1 LSARGDPPKESRATR
16 FELQLDVKTS
26 TRVGSVSYREWATGV
41 TAQEIQFRQQR
52 RREEEDRKQWY
63 RAELLLAVLRPIEAS
78 PIPPDKLFAR
88 WCETKNRSVL
98 STEGSVLPTENAEQT
113 FGPLILSATQL
124 NLEVIAASLGA
135 FFNIVHSPVE
145 GSWFFEDYSVG
156 AYRPVSPGKVGLF
169 VSALIT
175 RRAMCETD
183 PLRSRIL
190 ALKDS
195 AGDIVRIAEALLA
208 ADSEFFRAE
217 LGARRYVDGKLVLP
231 VAAPSYSLFAEE
243 AVEPRP
249 GSILTAAEAYQ
260 GYFVFCRQ
268 NQEQPLRR
276 MQFRQKFTDETLSRW
291 GIGMRNDLL
300 VGEKPKN
307 CQGWKG
313 LSLRSAFSL
322 N

>member
-1 LSARGDPPKESRATR
+1 M
-16 FELQLDVKTS
+16 
-26 TRVGSVSYREWATGV
+26 SYWEWANGV
-41 TAQEIQFRQQR
+41 TAREIQFREQR
-52 RREEEDRKQWY
+52 HREEEDRQQWR
-63 RAELLLAVLRPIEAS
+63 RAELLLAVLRPIEVS
-78 PIPPDKLFAR
+78 PMPPDKLFAR
-88 WCETKNRSVL
+88 WRETKNRPVL
-98 STEGSVLPTENAEQT
+98 STEASIWPTAGAEQT
-113 FGPLILSATQL
+113 FGPLVLPATQL
-124 NLEVIAASLGA
+124 NLEVIAASLGT
-135 FFNIVHSPVE
+135 FFKIVYSPVE

-156 AYRPVSPGKVGLF
+156 AFRPVAHGKIALF
-169 VSALIT
+169 VSAMVT

-190 ALKDS
+190 ALKHS
-195 AGDIVRIAEALLA
+195 AEDIVRIAEALLA
-208 ADSEFFRAE
+208 ADSEFFRGE

-268 NQEQPLRR
+268 NHEQPLRR
-276 MQFRQKFTDETLSRW
+276 MQFREKFTDETLSRW
-291 GIGMRNDLL
+291 GIGMRNDLV
-300 VGEKPKN
+300 VGEKPRS

-313 LSLRSAFSL
+313 LSLRSVSSL